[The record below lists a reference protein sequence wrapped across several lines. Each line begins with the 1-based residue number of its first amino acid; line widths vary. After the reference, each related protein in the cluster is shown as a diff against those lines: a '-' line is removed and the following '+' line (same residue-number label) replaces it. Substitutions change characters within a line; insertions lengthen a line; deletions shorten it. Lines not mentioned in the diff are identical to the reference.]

1 MNPLDA
7 QCDTKRE
14 DAICVNQLKNAQ
26 EVDKALLQEKPDVKI
41 FLPFRFYLYR
51 PDELFAPNTYNRF
64 LGESTTYF
72 CFSAQL
78 IDIFYYLNF
87 KINLFFLFF
96 NHTVAPTG
104 DHVISLIDEIS
115 YLSPPTPLLS
125 QYDDINPEQFCNGDN
140 RPANCGANCMCTH
153 KVDIPLNAI
162 VEVVLVDEVQ
172 QPNLSHP
179 FHLHGTGFNVIGIG
193 RSPDTNIKKINLKH
207 ALDLDRRGLLHRQFN
222 LPPIKDT
229 IAVPN
234 NGYVV
239 FRFRADNPG

>member
-1 MNPLDA
+1 MTGP
-7 QCDTKRE
+7 E
-14 DAICVNQLKNAQ
+14 G
-26 EVDKALLQEKPDVKI
+26 VKEI
-41 FLPFRFYLYR
+41 H
-51 PDELFAPNTYNRF
+51 
-64 LGESTTYF
+64 ES
-72 CFSAQL
+72 
-78 IDIFYYLNF
+78 LNSF
-87 KINLFFLFF
+87 
-96 NHTVAPTG
+96 TVAPTG

-179 FHLHGTGFNVIGIG
+179 FHLHGHGFNVIGIG

-207 ALDLDRRGLLHRQFN
+207 ALDLDRRGLLNRQFN
-222 LPPIKDT
+222 LPPYKDT